1 MLDCQ
6 HKKEMEEKLMFYFLA
21 ILCGA
26 ILAVM
31 IQWNGDLS
39 AQVGA
44 YHAALYIHIV
54 GAVFAAFVLCTRTRK
69 GNMQRTSLWMYLG
82 GAIGVLTTLFNN
94 FAFSRISLTS
104 IVALGLFAQLVFS
117 YFIDTFG
124 WFGMERRRE
133 KLSICGTLL
142 SVAGIALM
150 LENPAAGGWGSVLI
164 SLGAGITVVLSRIVN
179 AHLSQRIGALQGSLV
194 NHLVGL
200 PFCLLLAIGVG
211 VNESSAAVPFMAGD
225 FRLWIW
231 CGGMLGVTTVAMTN
245 VIVPQIP
252 AYQLSLF
259 LFCGQLFC
267 GMLLDVFGGGALNK
281 REFGAGILVA
291 AGIAVSQV
299 SKICRERKEKE
310 EI

>member
-1 MLDCQ
+1 
-6 HKKEMEEKLMFYFLA
+6 
-21 ILCGA
+21 
-26 ILAVM
+26 
-31 IQWNGDLS
+31 
-39 AQVGA
+39 
-44 YHAALYIHIV
+44 
-54 GAVFAAFVLCTRTRK
+54 
-69 GNMQRTSLWMYLG
+69 MQRTSLWMYLG

-142 SVAGIALM
+142 SFAGIALM

-245 VIVPQIP
+245 VIVPKIP

-267 GMLLDVFGGGALNK
+267 GMLLDVFCGGALNK

-299 SKICRERKEKE
+299 SKICKERKEKE

>member
-1 MLDCQ
+1 
-6 HKKEMEEKLMFYFLA
+6 MFYFLA
-21 ILCGA
+21 VLCGA
-26 ILAVM
+26 VLAVM

-54 GAVFAAFVLCTRTRK
+54 GAVFA
-69 GNMQRTSLWMYLG
+69 
-82 GAIGVLTTLFNN
+82 
-94 FAFSRISLTS
+94 
-104 IVALGLFAQLVFS
+104 
-117 YFIDTFG
+117 
-124 WFGMERRRE
+124 
-133 KLSICGTLL
+133 
-142 SVAGIALM
+142 LM
-150 LENPAAGGWGSVLI
+150 LENPTSGGWGSVLI

-200 PFCLLLAIGVG
+200 PFCLLLALSVG
-211 VNESSAAVPFMAGD
+211 ANESFTATPFMAGD

-245 VIVPQIP
+245 VIVPKIP

-267 GMLLDVFGGGALNK
+267 GMLLDVFGGGALNE
-281 REFGAGILVA
+281 REFGAGVLVA
-291 AGIAVSQV
+291 AGIGVSQV
-299 SKICRERKEKE
+299 VRIRRGVC
-310 EI
+310 

>member
-1 MLDCQ
+1 
-6 HKKEMEEKLMFYFLA
+6 MEEKLMFYFLA

-245 VIVPQIP
+245 VIVPKIP

-267 GMLLDVFGGGALNK
+267 GMLLDVFCGGALNK

-291 AGIAVSQV
+291 AGIAVNQV

>member
-1 MLDCQ
+1 
-6 HKKEMEEKLMFYFLA
+6 MFYFLA
-21 ILCGA
+21 FLCGA

-39 AQVGA
+39 AQVGV

-54 GAVFAAFVLCTRTRK
+54 GAVFAAFVLCTRTQK
-69 GNMQRTSLWMYLG
+69 GNMQREPLWMYLG

-94 FAFSRISLTS
+94 FAFSHISLTS

-117 YFIDTFG
+117 YLIDTFG

-133 KLSICGTLL
+133 RLSICGTLL
-142 SVAGIALM
+142 SVAGIVLM

-179 AHLSQRIGALQGSLV
+179 AHLSQRIGVLQGSLV

-200 PFCLLLAIGVG
+200 PFCLLLALSIG
-211 VNESSAAVPFMAGD
+211 VNESSAATLFMAGD

-231 CGGMLGVTTVAMTN
+231 CGGMLGVITVALSN
-245 VIVPQIP
+245 VIVPKIP

-267 GMLLDVFGGGALNK
+267 GMLLDVFCGGALNK
-281 REFGAGILVA
+281 REFGAGIMVA

-299 SKICRERKEKE
+299 SKICRDRKEISE
-310 EI
+310 VR

>member
-1 MLDCQ
+1 
-6 HKKEMEEKLMFYFLA
+6 MFYFLA

-245 VIVPQIP
+245 VIVPKIP

-267 GMLLDVFGGGALNK
+267 GMLLDVFCGGALNK
-281 REFGAGILVA
+281 HEFGAGILVA

>member
-1 MLDCQ
+1 MY
-6 HKKEMEEKLMFYFLA
+6 HFLA
-21 ILCGA
+21 FLCGA

-31 IQWNGDLS
+31 IQWNGGLS
-39 AQVGA
+39 AQVGV

-54 GAVFAAFVLCTRTRK
+54 GAVFAALVLVVKRK
-69 GNMQRTSLWMYLG
+69 PFALAGRVPLWMYLG

-94 FAFSRISLTS
+94 LAFSHISLTS

-117 YFIDTFG
+117 WLIDSFG
-124 WFGMERRRE
+124 WFGMERRGQ
-133 KLSICGTLL
+133 KDLSILGTLL

-150 LENPAAGGWGSVLI
+150 LENPTSDGWGFVLI

-179 AHLSQRIGALQGSLV
+179 AHLSQRIGTLQGALV

-200 PFCLLLAIGVG
+200 PFCLLLALAIT
-211 VNESSAAVPFMAGD
+211 EASASQPFISGS

-231 CGGMLGVTTVAMTN
+231 CGGILGVVTVAMCN
-245 VIVPQIP
+245 VIVPKLP

-259 LFCGQLFC
+259 MFCGQLFC
-267 GMLLDVFGGGALNK
+267 GMMLDVFGGGMLNK

-299 SKICRERKEKE
+299 AKICRDRKHCTG
-310 EI
+310 I

>member
-1 MLDCQ
+1 
-6 HKKEMEEKLMFYFLA
+6 MFYFLA
-21 ILCGA
+21 VLCGA
-26 ILAVM
+26 VLAVM

-69 GNMQRTSLWMYLG
+69 GNMQRKLPAPLWIYSG

-94 FAFSRISLTS
+94 FAFSHISLTS

-117 YFIDTFG
+117 YLIDTFG
-124 WFGMERRRE
+124 WFGMERCRE
-133 KLSICGTLL
+133 KLSVCGTLL

-150 LENPAAGGWGSVLI
+150 LENPTSGGWGSVLI

-200 PFCLLLAIGVG
+200 PFCLLLALSVG
-211 VNESSAAVPFMAGD
+211 ANESFTATPFMAGD

-245 VIVPQIP
+245 VIVPKIP

-267 GMLLDVFGGGALNK
+267 GMLLDVFGGGALNE
-281 REFGAGILVA
+281 REFGAGVLVA
-291 AGIAVSQV
+291 AGIGVSQV
-299 SKICRERKEKE
+299 VRIRRGVC
-310 EI
+310 

>member
-1 MLDCQ
+1 MY
-6 HKKEMEEKLMFYFLA
+6 HFLA
-21 ILCGA
+21 FLCGA

-31 IQWNGDLS
+31 IQWNGGLS
-39 AQVGA
+39 AQVGV

-54 GAVFAAFVLCTRTRK
+54 GAVFAALVLVVKRK
-69 GNMQRTSLWMYLG
+69 PFALAGRVPLWMYLG

-94 FAFSRISLTS
+94 LAFSHISLTS

-117 YFIDTFG
+117 WLIDSFG
-124 WFGMERRRE
+124 WFGMERRGQ
-133 KLSICGTLL
+133 KDLSILGTLL

-150 LENPAAGGWGSVLI
+150 LENPTSDGWGFVLI

-179 AHLSQRIGALQGSLV
+179 AHLSQRIGTLQGALV

-200 PFCLLLAIGVG
+200 PFCLLLGFGVG

-245 VIVPQIP
+245 VIVPKIP

-259 LFCGQLFC
+259 MFCGQLFC
-267 GMLLDVFGGGALNK
+267 GMLLDVFCGGAVNK

-299 SKICRERKEKE
+299 PKICRERKEKE

>member
-1 MLDCQ
+1 
-6 HKKEMEEKLMFYFLA
+6 
-21 ILCGA
+21 
-26 ILAVM
+26 
-31 IQWNGDLS
+31 
-39 AQVGA
+39 
-44 YHAALYIHIV
+44 
-54 GAVFAAFVLCTRTRK
+54 
-69 GNMQRTSLWMYLG
+69 MQRTSLWMYLG

-179 AHLSQRIGALQGSLV
+179 AHLSQRIDALQGSLV

-200 PFCLLLAIGVG
+200 PFCLLLALGVG
-211 VNESSAAVPFMAGD
+211 VNESSAAAPFMAGD

-245 VIVPQIP
+245 VIVPKIP

-267 GMLLDVFGGGALNK
+267 GMLLDVFCGGALNK

-291 AGIAVSQV
+291 AGIAVNQV

>member
-1 MLDCQ
+1 
-6 HKKEMEEKLMFYFLA
+6 MFYFLA
-21 ILCGA
+21 FLCGA

-39 AQVGA
+39 AQVGV

-54 GAVFAAFVLCTRTRK
+54 GAVFAAFVLGTRTRK
-69 GNMQRTSLWMYLG
+69 GNMQRKPLWMYLG

-94 FAFSRISLTS
+94 FAFSHISLTS

-117 YFIDTFG
+117 YLIDTFG

-133 KLSICGTLL
+133 RLSICGTLL
-142 SVAGIALM
+142 SVAGIVLM

-179 AHLSQRIGALQGSLV
+179 AHLSQRIGVLQGSLV

-200 PFCLLLAIGVG
+200 PFCLLLALSIG
-211 VNESSAAVPFMAGD
+211 VNESSATVPFMTGD

-231 CGGMLGVTTVAMTN
+231 CGGMLGVITVALSN
-245 VIVPQIP
+245 VIVPKIP

-267 GMLLDVFGGGALNK
+267 GMLLDVFGGGTLNK

-299 SKICRERKEKE
+299 SKICRDRKEISE
-310 EI
+310 VR